1 MSLADVLGF
10 SQAQDWQGPCKFSLQ
25 DMIPGFLLLTLRV
38 LSGSLDSSRL
48 RSTGKNHRSNR
59 YVGLINAF

>member
-25 DMIPGFLLLTLRV
+25 DMIPGFSVAYFEGVVRFSGLLQAAVYR
-38 LSGSLDSSRL
+38 
-48 RSTGKNHRSNR
+48 
-59 YVGLINAF
+59 